1 MLRVFLGMI
10 RRKSSSAGRCG
21 GRALI
26 VGFAVFAAIATL
38 ALVVGLVLGIKGLM
52 RIYTVNF

>member
-1 MLRVFLGMI
+1 MI